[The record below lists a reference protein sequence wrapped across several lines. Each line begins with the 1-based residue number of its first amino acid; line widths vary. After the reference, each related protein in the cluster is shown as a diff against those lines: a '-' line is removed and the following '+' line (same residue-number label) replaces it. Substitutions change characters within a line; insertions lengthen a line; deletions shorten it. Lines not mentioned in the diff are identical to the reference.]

1 MKALLSSQK
10 GEKMTKRTGENTVI
24 ADEQIIE
31 LYWQREEKAIQ
42 ETDKKYG
49 QFLFRIAYNILHD
62 RLDCEECQNDTYL
75 GVWNAIP
82 PTRPAVFPAFITQIM
97 RCIAINR
104 YKEKTSKKRIPS
116 EYTISMD
123 DVKDA
128 LHSDESVDDEYMA
141 EEVGKI
147 INDYV
152 RSLTHRQRY
161 IFIDR
166 FYLAEP
172 VETIAKDLSIS
183 VPTVYREIDKI
194 KQGLKLHLERNEVY
208 I

>member
-1 MKALLSSQK
+1 MI
-10 GEKMTKRTGENTVI
+10 KRKEQQAII

-31 LYWQREEKAIQ
+31 LFWQREEKAIQ
-42 ETDKKYG
+42 ETDIKYG
-49 QFLFRIAYNILHD
+49 KILFGIAYNILHD

-75 GVWNAIP
+75 GVWKAIP
-82 PTRPAVFPAFITQIM
+82 PTRPKAFPAFIVEIM
-97 RCIAINR
+97 RRIAINR

-116 EYTISMD
+116 ELTVSMD
-123 DVKDA
+123 DINDT
-128 LHSDESVDDEYMA
+128 LHSDETVESEYAA
-141 EEVGKI
+141 EEVGGI

-152 RSLTHRQRY
+152 RELSERQRY

-166 FYLAEP
+166 FYLAESI
-172 VETIAKDLSIS
+172 ETIATDLSIS

-194 KQGLKLHLERNEVY
+194 KQGLKLHLERNGVF

>member
-1 MKALLSSQK
+1 MSKSTEQQ
-10 GEKMTKRTGENTVI
+10 EII

-31 LYWQREEKAIQ
+31 LYWRREEKAIQ

-49 QFLFRIAYNILHD
+49 QFLFRIAYNILHE

-82 PTRPAVFPAFITQIM
+82 PTRPTVFPAFITQIM
-97 RCIAINR
+97 RRIAINR
-104 YKEKTSKKRIPS
+104 YKEKASRKRIPS
-116 EYTISMD
+116 ELTISMENVNGTLHGD
-123 DVKDA
+123 DSVAVKY
-128 LHSDESVDDEYMA
+128 EMA
-141 EEVGKI
+141 EVGKI
-147 INDYV
+147 INNYV
-152 RSLTHRQRY
+152 RELSDRQRY

-166 FYLAEP
+166 FYLAES
-172 VETIAKDLSIS
+172 VETIATDLSIS

-194 KQGLKLHLERNEVY
+194 KHSLKLYLEWNDVY

>member
-1 MKALLSSQK
+1 MSKSTEQQ
-10 GEKMTKRTGENTVI
+10 EIV

-31 LYWQREEKAIQ
+31 LYWRREEKAIQ

-49 QFLFRIAYNILHD
+49 QFLFRIAYNILHE

-82 PTRPAVFPAFITQIM
+82 PTRPTVFPAFITQIM
-97 RCIAINR
+97 RRIAINR
-104 YKEKTSKKRIPS
+104 YKEKASKKRIPS
-116 EYTISMD
+116 ELTISMEDVNGTLHGD
-123 DVKDA
+123 DSVAVKY
-128 LHSDESVDDEYMA
+128 EMA
-141 EEVGKI
+141 EVGKI
-147 INDYV
+147 INNYV
-152 RSLTHRQRY
+152 RELSDRQRY

-166 FYLAEP
+166 FYLAES
-172 VETIAKDLSIS
+172 VETIATDLSIS

-194 KQGLKLHLERNEVY
+194 KHSLKLYLEWNDVY

>member
-1 MKALLSSQK
+1 MS
-10 GEKMTKRTGENTVI
+10 KRTEQQNI

-31 LYWQREEKAIQ
+31 LYWQRNENAIQ

-49 QFLFRIAYNILHD
+49 QFLFKIAYNILHD

-82 PTRPAVFPAFITQIM
+82 PTRPIAFPAFITQIM
-97 RCIAINR
+97 RNIAINR
-104 YKEKTSKKRIPS
+104 FKEKTSKKRIPS
-116 EYTISMD
+116 ELTVSME
-123 DVKDA
+123 DVNDT
-128 LHSDESVDDEYMA
+128 LHSDDTVDAKYEA

-152 RSLTHRQRY
+152 RQLSNRQRY

-166 FYLAEP
+166 FYLAES
-172 VETIAKDLSIS
+172 VETIATDLSIS

-194 KQGLKLHLERNEVY
+194 KQSLKLYLERNEVF

>member
-1 MKALLSSQK
+1 MNKSTEQQ
-10 GEKMTKRTGENTVI
+10 EII

-31 LYWQREEKAIQ
+31 LYWRREEKAIQ

-49 QFLFRIAYNILHD
+49 QFLFRIAYNILHE

-82 PTRPAVFPAFITQIM
+82 PTRPTVFPAFITQIM
-97 RCIAINR
+97 RRIAINR
-104 YKEKTSKKRIPS
+104 YKEKASKKRIPS
-116 EYTISMD
+116 ELTISMEDVNGTLHGD
-123 DVKDA
+123 DSVAVKY
-128 LHSDESVDDEYMA
+128 EMA
-141 EEVGKI
+141 EVGKI
-147 INDYV
+147 INNYV
-152 RSLTHRQRY
+152 RELSDRQRY

-166 FYLAEP
+166 FYLAES
-172 VETIAKDLSIS
+172 VETIATDLSIS

-194 KQGLKLHLERNEVY
+194 KHSLKLYLEWNDVY

>member
-1 MKALLSSQK
+1 MSKSTEQQ
-10 GEKMTKRTGENTVI
+10 EII

-31 LYWQREEKAIQ
+31 LYWRREEKAIQ

-49 QFLFRIAYNILHD
+49 QFLFRIAYNILHE

-82 PTRPAVFPAFITQIM
+82 PTRPTVFPAFITQIM
-97 RCIAINR
+97 RRRAINR
-104 YKEKTSKKRIPS
+104 YKEKASKKRIPS
-116 EYTISMD
+116 ELTISMEDVNGTLHGD
-123 DVKDA
+123 DSVAVKY
-128 LHSDESVDDEYMA
+128 EMA
-141 EEVGKI
+141 EVGKI
-147 INDYV
+147 INNYV
-152 RSLTHRQRY
+152 RELSDRQRY

-166 FYLAEP
+166 FYLAES
-172 VETIAKDLSIS
+172 VETIATDLSIS

-194 KQGLKLHLERNEVY
+194 KHSLKLYLEWNDVY

>member
-1 MKALLSSQK
+1 M
-10 GEKMTKRTGENTVI
+10 GKRTELQTI
-24 ADEQIIE
+24 FADEQIIE
-31 LYWQREEKAIQ
+31 MYWQREEKAIQ

-49 QFLFRIAYNILHD
+49 QFLFNIAYNILHE

-75 GVWNAIP
+75 RVWNAIP
-82 PTRPAVFPAFITQIM
+82 PTRPTVFKAFITQIM
-97 RCIAINR
+97 RRIAINR
-104 YKEKTSKKRIPS
+104 YKEKSSKKRIPS
-116 EYTISMD
+116 ELTVSME
-123 DVKDA
+123 DVIDA
-128 LHSDESVDDEYMA
+128 LHSDVTVEAEYAA

-152 RSLTHRQRY
+152 RELPDRQRY

-166 FYLAEP
+166 FYLAES
-172 VETIAKDLSIS
+172 VETIATDLSIS

-194 KQGLKLHLERNEVY
+194 KQSLKLYLEKNGVV

>member
-1 MKALLSSQK
+1 MKKCTEQQ
-10 GEKMTKRTGENTVI
+10 TVI

-31 LYWQREEKAIQ
+31 LYWQREENAIQ

-75 GVWNAIP
+75 GLWNAIP
-82 PTRPAVFPAFITQIM
+82 PTRPAIFPAFITQIM
-97 RCIAINR
+97 RRIAINR

-116 EYTISMD
+116 ELTVSMD
-123 DVKDA
+123 DLNDT
-128 LHSDESVDDEYMA
+128 LHSGNSVEAAFEA

-152 RSLTHRQRY
+152 RELSERQRY

-166 FYLAEP
+166 FYLAEA
-172 VETIAKDLSIS
+172 VETIAEDLSIS
-183 VPTVYREIDKI
+183 VPTVYREIEKI
-194 KQGLKLHLERNEVY
+194 KQGLKIYLERNDVF